1 MLFIILDVGGSAM
14 RNVPI
19 PPHPLLDYM
28 IKEFNLKNSKALAD
42 ALGVTEGMISK
53 IRYGVRQPTPEFILK
68 IYDNTDLSIE
78 EIRNL
83 IEEANGSNT

>member
-1 MLFIILDVGGSAM
+1 M

-28 IKEFNLKNSKALAD
+28 IDAFNLKNSRALAD

-53 IRYGVRQPTPEFILK
+53 IRYRVRQPTAEFILK

-78 EIRNL
+78 EIRKL
-83 IEEANGSNT
+83 LEEPDGSDTGKES